1 MRSVTYKDHRSNT
14 YHHQPASRELSD
26 IKRIVDVALS
36 TNLALSFQNI
46 KPHKTQIYM
55 NNDILFLYG
64 NIVFLAQIT
73 SKKIT
78 KTPC

>member
-36 TNLALSFQNI
+36 TNLALSFENIILLSVQN
-46 KPHKTQIYM
+46 
-55 NNDILFLYG
+55 
-64 NIVFLAQIT
+64 
-73 SKKIT
+73 
-78 KTPC
+78 